1 MDAKQGGIMG
11 IFDKAIDKIEES
23 VSKAREKTGLESDD
37 QSQTMNNTDS
47 GKVNIPPTDDTV
59 KDT

>member
-1 MDAKQGGIMG
+1 MG